1 MFQKV
6 KENSTKSLLATYL
19 ILGMVLLFAQPS
31 DSFLGGKNKG
41 QRHQD
46 SSGPD
51 RSPHE
56 SPYLEPRGGKKGEQ
70 KPMKSAVQDGLQ
82 DGLLARSCMLCDS
95 TV

>member
-19 ILGMVLLFAQPS
+19 ILGMVLLFAQPP